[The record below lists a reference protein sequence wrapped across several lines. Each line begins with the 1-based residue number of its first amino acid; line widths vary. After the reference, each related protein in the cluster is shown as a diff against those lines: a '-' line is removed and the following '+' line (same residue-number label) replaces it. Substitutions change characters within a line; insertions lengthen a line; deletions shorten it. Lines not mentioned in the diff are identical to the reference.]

1 MNDGV
6 DPFQYLQQVSE
17 NFDVI
22 ITREEINTV
31 LDELEF
37 IFEYLEPEFQDLASG
52 LIAKLNAKLTQL
64 DD

>member
-1 MNDGV
+1 MADGI
-6 DPFQYLQQVSE
+6 DPFLYLHQVSE

-22 ITREEINTV
+22 TTREEINTV

-37 IFEYLEPEFQDLASG
+37 IFELLEPEFQDLASD
-52 LIAKLNAKLTQL
+52 LIAKLNAKLKQL

>member
-1 MNDGV
+1 MVDGI

-22 ITREEINTV
+22 TTREEINSV

-37 IFEYLEPEFQDLASG
+37 IFELLEPEFQDLASD
-52 LIAKLNAKLTQL
+52 LIAKLSAKLKQL

>member
-1 MNDGV
+1 MADGI
-6 DPFQYLQQVSE
+6 DPYQYLQQVSE

-22 ITREEINTV
+22 TTHEEINTV

-37 IFEYLEPEFQDLASG
+37 VFELLEPEFQDLASD
-52 LIAKLNAKLTQL
+52 LLAKLNAKLKQL